1 MFKPEQE
8 FYTQGKSSVGI
19 SPSQILFPAHNLT
32 CATTWRNNSMTK
44 TLIFKELLLPLLTI
58 CILFQLANPSRV
70 NSVNNGSSSRRFE
83 SSEHELRGAFSIPR
97 NGGSLADGPS
107 TSVGSINEI
116 VPTSTGSTGSI
127 PISSLSAGY
136 SHLQN
141 YSQGRAK
148 PRKGKDQ
155 SRSTTTGRFEKGR
168 QQKGKKQSA
177 EQLSFKDVCLLPSP
191 HDTLPRMKAKAEL
204 IGQGLY
210 IDAFTLMHIPL
221 GFVFLHC
228 PGVARGGDNSIIVQC
243 TDVL

>member
-1 MFKPEQE
+1 MAEQQHDE
-8 FYTQGKSSVGI
+8 NMNIQRIVAAVI
-19 SPSQILFPAHNLT
+19 NNLH
-32 CATTWRNNSMTK
+32 
-44 TLIFKELLLPLLTI
+44 TLPT
-58 CILFQLANPSRV
+58 ANPSRV
-70 NSVNNGSSSRRFE
+70 NAVNNGSSSRRFE

-148 PRKGKDQ
+148 LRKGKDQ

-191 HDTLPRMKAKAEL
+191 HYDTVPRMKAKAEL

-210 IDAFTLMHIPL
+210 VDAWSFDKTCNVEELRNAIYSLFRERLITDH
-221 GFVFLHC
+221 
-228 PGVARGGDNSIIVQC
+228 GDEVE
-243 TDVL
+243 

>member
-1 MFKPEQE
+1 MAEQQHDE
-8 FYTQGKSSVGI
+8 NMNIQRIVAAVI
-19 SPSQILFPAHNLT
+19 NNLH
-32 CATTWRNNSMTK
+32 
-44 TLIFKELLLPLLTI
+44 TLPT
-58 CILFQLANPSRV
+58 ANPSRV
-70 NSVNNGSSSRRFE
+70 NAVNNGSSSRRFE

-191 HDTLPRMKAKAEL
+191 HYDTVPRMKAKAEL

>member
-1 MFKPEQE
+1 MCNNMAEQQHDE
-8 FYTQGKSSVGI
+8 NINIQRIVAAVI
-19 SPSQILFPAHNLT
+19 NNLH
-32 CATTWRNNSMTK
+32 
-44 TLIFKELLLPLLTI
+44 TLPT
-58 CILFQLANPSRV
+58 ANPSRV

-191 HDTLPRMKAKAEL
+191 HYDTVPRMKAKAEL